1 MIVATGEEAAASLRT
16 ASRSIERS
24 WTMATPCDKLQEV
37 FLKEIAPT
45 MEQLVK
51 EFSWPMLFSVVED
64 AIKAA
69 EAMEGLD
76 SGPEKKAC
84 VIDSILAVYDQYQID
99 IPFLPAMFEKAAL
112 KAVLDIGIDAIV
124 ELLNKNGIFVHGT

>member
-1 MIVATGEEAAASLRT
+1 
-16 ASRSIERS
+16 
-24 WTMATPCDKLQEV
+24 MATPCDEMQEV

-51 EFSWPMLFSVVED
+51 EFSWTTFFSVVED

-69 EAMEGLD
+69 EVMEGLD
-76 SGPEKKAC
+76 TGPEKKAC
-84 VIDSILAVYDQYQID
+84 VIDCVLAVYDRYQID
-99 IPFLPAMFEKAAL
+99 IPYLPALFERSAL
-112 KAVLDIGIDAIV
+112 ESVLNIAIDAIV

>member
-1 MIVATGEEAAASLRT
+1 
-16 ASRSIERS
+16 
-24 WTMATPCDKLQEV
+24 MATPCDEMQEV

-45 MEQLVK
+45 MEQLVQD
-51 EFSWPMLFSVVED
+51 FSWTMFFSVVED

-69 EAMEGLD
+69 EAMEGLG

-84 VIDSILAVYDQYQID
+84 VIDCILAVYDQYKID
-99 IPFLPAMFEKAAL
+99 IPYLPAMFERSAL

>member
-1 MIVATGEEAAASLRT
+1 
-16 ASRSIERS
+16 
-24 WTMATPCDKLQEV
+24 MATPCEQVKDV

-51 EFSWPMLFSVVED
+51 EFSWPTLFSVVED
-64 AIKAA
+64 AIKAV

-84 VIDSILAVYDQYQID
+84 VIDCILAVYDQYQID
-99 IPFLPAMFEKAAL
+99 IPLLPAMFEKTAL
-112 KAVLDIGIDAIV
+112 KAVLDIAIDAIV

>member
-1 MIVATGEEAAASLRT
+1 MN
-16 ASRSIERS
+16 IERS
-24 WTMATPCDKLQEV
+24 WTMATPCGQVQEV

-51 EFSWPMLFSVVED
+51 EFSWPTLFSMVED
-64 AIKAA
+64 AIKAV

-84 VIDSILAVYDQYQID
+84 AIDCVMAVYDQYQID

-112 KAVLDIGIDAIV
+112 KAVLDIGIDVIV
-124 ELLNKNGIFVHGT
+124 ELLNKNGIFVHG

>member
-1 MIVATGEEAAASLRT
+1 MT
-16 ASRSIERS
+16 
-24 WTMATPCDKLQEV
+24 TPCDKLQEV

-51 EFSWPMLFSVVED
+51 EFSWPMFFSVVED

-99 IPFLPAMFEKAAL
+99 IPYLPAMFERAAL

-124 ELLNKNGIFVHGT
+124 ELLNKNGIFVHGA

>member
-1 MIVATGEEAAASLRT
+1 
-16 ASRSIERS
+16 
-24 WTMATPCDKLQEV
+24 MATPCDEMQKV
-37 FLKEIAPT
+37 FLEEIAPT
-45 MEQLVK
+45 MEQLVQD
-51 EFSWPMLFSVVED
+51 FSWTMLFSVVED

-84 VIDSILAVYDQYQID
+84 VIDSILAVYDQYKID
-99 IPFLPAMFEKAAL
+99 IPYLPAMFEKSAL

>member
-1 MIVATGEEAAASLRT
+1 MT
-16 ASRSIERS
+16 
-24 WTMATPCDKLQEV
+24 TPCDNLQEV

-51 EFSWPMLFSVVED
+51 EFSWSMFFSVVED

-84 VIDSILAVYDQYQID
+84 VVDSILAVYDQYQID
-99 IPFLPAMFEKAAL
+99 IPYLPAMFEKAAL

-124 ELLNKNGIFVHGT
+124 ELLNKNGIFVHGA

>member
-1 MIVATGEEAAASLRT
+1 
-16 ASRSIERS
+16 
-24 WTMATPCDKLQEV
+24 MATPCDQVKEV

-51 EFSWPMLFSVVED
+51 GFSWPMLFSMVED

-84 VIDSILAVYDQYQID
+84 VVDCVLAVYDQYQID
-99 IPFLPAMFEKAAL
+99 IPYLPAMFEKAAL
-112 KAVLDIGIDAIV
+112 EAVLNIGIDVIV

>member
-1 MIVATGEEAAASLRT
+1 MT
-16 ASRSIERS
+16 
-24 WTMATPCDKLQEV
+24 TPCDEMKEV

-45 MEQLVK
+45 MEQLVT
-51 EFSWPMLFSVVED
+51 EFSWTTLFSVVED

-84 VIDSILAVYDQYQID
+84 VIDSILAVYDQYKID
-99 IPFLPAMFEKAAL
+99 IPYLPAMFERSAL

>member
-1 MIVATGEEAAASLRT
+1 
-16 ASRSIERS
+16 
-24 WTMATPCDKLQEV
+24 MATPCDQVKEV

-51 EFSWPMLFSVVED
+51 EFSWTTFFSVVED

-69 EAMEGLD
+69 EAVEGLG

-84 VIDSILAVYDQYQID
+84 VVDCILAVYDQYQID
-99 IPFLPAMFEKAAL
+99 IPYLPAMFEKAAL
-112 KAVLDIGIDAIV
+112 KAVLEVAIDVIV

>member
-1 MIVATGEEAAASLRT
+1 
-16 ASRSIERS
+16 
-24 WTMATPCDKLQEV
+24 MATPCDQVKEV
-37 FLKEIAPT
+37 FLKGVAPK

-84 VIDSILAVYDQYQID
+84 VIDCILAVYDQYQID
-99 IPFLPAMFEKAAL
+99 IPYLPAMFEKAAL